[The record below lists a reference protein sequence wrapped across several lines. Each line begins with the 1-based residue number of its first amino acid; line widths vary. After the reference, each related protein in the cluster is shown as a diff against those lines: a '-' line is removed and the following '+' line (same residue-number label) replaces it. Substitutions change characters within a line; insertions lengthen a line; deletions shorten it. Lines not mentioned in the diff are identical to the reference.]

1 MTKTLTLDGR
11 SITIAPIKIRHL
23 PAFVRAVEPIAKA
36 LAQGDVLAALAQHT
50 EALIEAVCIGA
61 GLERAWL
68 EEREADVLVAL
79 AAEVIEV
86 NADFFVQR
94 ILPQIEQAGMGIMT
108 LSASLSA
115 ASTPSSAQA
124 TA

>member
-1 MTKTLTLDGR
+1 MTKTVTIDGR
-11 SITIAPIKIRHL
+11 AITVAPIKIRQL

-36 LAQGDVLAALAQHT
+36 LAQGDVLAALAQHA

-61 GLERAWL
+61 GIERAWL
-68 EEREADVLVAL
+68 EEREADVLVEL

-94 ILPQIEQAGMGIMT
+94 ILPKIEAAGGAM
-108 LSASLSA
+108 SNWSLPV
-115 ASTPSSAQA
+115 ASTPSSAPA

>member
-1 MTKTLTLDGR
+1 MTKTVTIDGR
-11 SITIAPIKIRHL
+11 AITVAPIKIRQL

-36 LAQGDVLAALAQHT
+36 LAQGDVLAALAQHA

-61 GLERAWL
+61 GIERAWL

-94 ILPQIEQAGMGIMT
+94 ILPTIERAWMT
-108 LSASLSA
+108 ISSMHLSA